1 MGTVDANVTQ
11 RCVSPLKTPTV
22 TRNDQAPM
30 MHISRAAPR
39 RMGCT
44 RVKPAAA
51 AAASVTTA
59 ATPMPIALAIECA
72 NANVVTTM
80 KPPASANASV
90 R

>member
-1 MGTVDANVTQ
+1 V
-11 RCVSPLKTPTV
+11 
-22 TRNDQAPM
+22 
-30 MHISRAAPR
+30 AAS
-39 RMGCT
+39 
-44 RVKPAAA
+44 
-51 AAASVTTA
+51 AASVTTA